1 MTGHGP
7 KANTYYI
14 SLPCS
19 DVLQFQ
25 FLILDNFKLPAVLML
40 TKINN
45 IQGSYK
51 EHVYLTTKSKQH
63 EQQFLF
69 LFYLFSFSFF
79 FNLQIHPAGQVE
91 PYSSQLW
98 RAGPYMVGWGY
109 VANQVSILPYFPL
122 ISLSNI
128 ILAVGLLMWRESND
142 LWWHGRH
149 LWGSLGFSADR
160 LKISWECNEMTSTN
174 IIHAPNCPK
183 RIKGQNNMEEET
195 KIINTEQ
202 EASQPTQAKG

>member
-1 MTGHGP
+1 
-7 KANTYYI
+7 
-14 SLPCS
+14 
-19 DVLQFQ
+19 
-25 FLILDNFKLPAVLML
+25 ML

-128 ILAVGLLMWRESND
+128 ILAVGLLM
-142 LWWHGRH
+142 
-149 LWGSLGFSADR
+149 
-160 LKISWECNEMTSTN
+160 
-174 IIHAPNCPK
+174 
-183 RIKGQNNMEEET
+183 
-195 KIINTEQ
+195 
-202 EASQPTQAKG
+202 